1 MSDLIHSRYQM
12 IRELGQGGMSV
23 VYLAIDERLKREVA
37 VKVLHPHLATRVD
50 SRRRFLQEATA
61 IARLEHPHILKIY
74 DYASPEE
81 ERSYIVS
88 QRIKGGT
95 LKQWM
100 EELPPLPCELVAL
113 LALPIFEALAHA
125 HEHNIIHRDVKP
137 ENIMIQEEDG
147 APILM
152 DFGIAHLID
161 AETLTATGAVIGSP
175 AHMAPEVVN
184 GEPLTASADLFSMGT
199 VLYWM
204 CCGALPFVAPNPAA
218 LFRRILEA
226 RFDPLLERRPETFAP
241 LARLIE
247 RCMQRS
253 PQERPKSAAEV
264 AEELYRILE
273 ELGLGDHQHEL
284 RAISEDRD
292 RYIERLPQRL
302 APRYLARARLA
313 QREGDC
319 AAALERLDRAL
330 ALDPEL
336 EEARALRL
344 EILETPRPLITSKW
358 SLSLVAGL
366 ALGALLWQSAQSDG
380 RDGLE
385 ASELSQGLALDSSA
399 LSSDSPP
406 DSSPDSSQAEPPSLS
421 SSERAPAL
429 LLELEGPPAPGLE
442 EGPAQATRSA
452 SALESPVTEL
462 PSGLKSPAKRRAT
475 QSAGLRRRR
484 ASISLRDRRKQMRDK
499 KSGKPSRRG
508 RLRRSKALV
517 SSRRDGAGERGLE
530 LSAARDPRHQIVAV
544 RSRYK
549 GVSVWL
555 DGARVGRI
563 FEVERSEGLKL
574 SLGQRHEV
582 TFRSPYCEEQR
593 ERLRF
598 DERLSSPPKLIFE
611 CSFKPSSFK
620 VKGPKDA
627 EIYLRGAVPL
637 RLGVTNQEISYKMT
651 QATQKISLLVV
662 SSGRADQP
670 LSMKLTAGKHTEAEL
685 L

>member
-184 GEPLTASADLFSMGT
+184 GEELTASADLFSMGT

-264 AEELYRILE
+264 AEALYRILE

-284 RAISEDRD
+284 RALSDDRD

-313 QREGDC
+313 QQDGDC

-336 EEARALRL
+336 EEARALRV
-344 EILETPRPLITSKW
+344 EILETPRPLIASKW

-385 ASELSQGLALDSSA
+385 ASDLSQGLALDSSA
-399 LSSDSPP
+399 LSP
-406 DSSPDSSQAEPPSLS
+406 DSSPDSSQAEPRSLS

-429 LLELEGPPAPGLE
+429 LLELEGPPAPDLE

-452 SALESPVTEL
+452 SALSSSVTE
-462 PSGLKSPAKRRAT
+462 PSSGLKSSAKDGAPKRT
-475 QSAGLRRRR
+475 ELSRRR
-484 ASISLRDRRKQMRDK
+484 ALISLRDKRKQMKDK
-499 KSGKPSRRG
+499 KRGEASGRG

-517 SSRRDGAGERGLE
+517 SPRRDGKGERGLE
-530 LSAARDPRHQIVAV
+530 LSAARGPRQQIVAV

-555 DGARVGRI
+555 DGERVGRI

-582 TFRSPYCEEQR
+582 IFRSPYCEEQR
-593 ERLRF
+593 ELLRF